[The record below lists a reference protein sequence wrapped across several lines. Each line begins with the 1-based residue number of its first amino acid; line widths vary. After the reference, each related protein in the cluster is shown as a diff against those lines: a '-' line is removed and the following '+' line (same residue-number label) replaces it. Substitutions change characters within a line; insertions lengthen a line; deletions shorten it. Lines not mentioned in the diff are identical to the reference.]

1 MRGQES
7 WSGSG
12 WEDRAAAVPGRLIDA
27 EVVHNV
33 KRDLALSR
41 SVVDQSPVGIAVFD
55 TAMRWVSVNP
65 ALERINGLPEEA
77 VLGRRVGEALQSLD
91 VEAIEARMRH
101 VLETGEPL
109 LDQQTVGRTAA
120 DGEDH
125 VYSESYHRIEDSEG
139 RVLGLAIFVID
150 VSERQRAVAE
160 VAKARERFAVIADAG
175 VRIGT
180 TLDLQQT
187 SRELAEVAVPQLADL
202 AAVDIL
208 DSVVSCGEA
217 AEVGVGGC
225 AGFRTLAV
233 AAGYPTDAIQ
243 VAAPVGEPV
252 SYSSSGLIAQSI
264 REARSILVERVS
276 DAMIQS
282 IARDTAA
289 AETLRAAGVHSYLTA
304 PLIARGEML
313 GTLSLY
319 RTVTPRPFDDQ
330 DRTLATELASRAAT
344 CIDNARLY
352 ERERII
358 ALTLQRSLLPRR
370 PPECD
375 GIDIASRYLPAVSE
389 VGGDWFDVLP
399 LGHGKIGLVVGDV
412 MGKGVHAAAIM
423 GQLRTATRALAR
435 LDLPPAELLRH
446 LDDITRSL
454 GETIATC
461 LYVVCDP
468 WRGRCVACSAGH
480 LPPLLVGPDG
490 TAEYLDTP
498 SGLPLGVGGASF
510 SAEEWELAQGAL
522 LALYTDGLVE
532 RRGENIEVGLRALCG
547 LLEGNR
553 RPLEEI
559 CDKVLGAL
567 HQEPDDDVALLLA
580 RRWI

>member
-1 MRGQES
+1 MHWQE
-7 WSGSG
+7 SGSG
-12 WEDRAAAVPGRLIDA
+12 SAWEKKAAAVPGGSADA
-27 EVVHNV
+27 EAVHKV
-33 KRDLALSR
+33 ERDLALSR

-65 ALERINGLPEEA
+65 ALERINGLPKEA
-77 VLGRRVGEALQSLD
+77 VLGRRVRDALPSLD

-120 DGEDH
+120 DREDH
-125 VYSESYHRIEDSEG
+125 AYSESYHRIEDSKG
-139 RVLGLAIFVID
+139 QVLGLAIFVID
-150 VSERQRAVAE
+150 ISERQRAVAE
-160 VAKARERFAVIADAG
+160 VAKARERFAVLADAG

-180 TLDLQQT
+180 TLGLRQT

-208 DSVVSCGEA
+208 DSVVSRGEA
-217 AEVGVGGC
+217 AEVGAGDC
-225 AGFRTLAV
+225 ADFRTLAV

-264 REARSILVERVS
+264 REARPILVERVS
-276 DAMIQS
+276 DVMMRG
-282 IARDTAA
+282 IARDTATV
-289 AETLRAAGVHSYLTA
+289 ETLCAAGVHSYLAT
-304 PLIARGEML
+304 PLMARGEML

-319 RTVTPRPFDDQ
+319 RTVTLRPFDDQ
-330 DRTLATELASRAAT
+330 DLTLAMELASRAAT

-375 GIDIASRYLPAVSE
+375 GIDIASRYLPALSE

-399 LGHGKIGLVVGDV
+399 LGHGKIGLIVGDV

-423 GQLRTATRALAR
+423 GQLRTATRAFAR
-435 LDLPPAELLRH
+435 LDLPPAELLHH
-446 LDDITRSL
+446 LDDIAGSL
-454 GETIATC
+454 GETMATC
-461 LYVVCDP
+461 LYIVCDP
-468 WRGRCVACSAGH
+468 WRGRCTACSAGH
-480 LPPLLVGPDG
+480 LPPLLVSPDG

-510 SAEEWELAQGAL
+510 TAEEWELAQGTL

-532 RRGENIEVGLRALCG
+532 RRGENIEVGLEALCG
-547 LLEGNR
+547 LLEGDR

-567 HQEPDDDVALLLA
+567 NRGSDDDVALLLA
-580 RRWI
+580 RRWT